1 MLAFKESIQESLLTL
16 QPPDNSTSNVQLA
29 PTDPVFKQVLIFHC
43 GQWDIWLQTEFEVSR
58 LPRTIDAIIRLDPSQ
73 KEEQLQSQTP
83 FGHFRAHNLI
93 EFKGRRDPLTIAEY
107 HLILGR
113 AYLYLGEHD
122 ILPHQMTVTIVSARK
137 PRRVLSHRL
146 GIGFLHLASQSV
158 IRQPL
163 GEGYYVRNNG
173 DLMVYLIVANELLIV
188 PKNYPLLLFVASARK
203 FRQFLQQ
210 LVEERNW
217 DYIRFA
223 YRLRP
228 RITKEV
234 LTMAGRYSL
243 PKKDLEFMAKD
254 IGAEILPFLSPEE
267 RLRGLSSEERLRG
280 LSPEERLQG
289 VNPRDLLMH
298 LSTEVQQRPLDA
310 GELRM
315 LKQLLERQEEQMQQK
330 A

>member
-1 MLAFKESIQESLLTL
+1 MTL
-16 QPPDNSTSNVQLA
+16 QTPDNSTSNVQYV
-29 PTDPVFKQVLIFHC
+29 PTGPVFKQVLTFHC

-122 ILPHQMTVTIVSARK
+122 ILPHQTTVTIVSARK

-146 GIGFLHLASQSV
+146 GIGF
-158 IRQPL
+158 QPL
-163 GEGYYVRNNG
+163 GGGYYVRNNG

-188 PKNYPLLLFVASARK
+188 PKNYSLLLFVASAKK

-228 RITKEV
+228 KITKEV

-243 PKKDLEFMAKD
+243 PKKDLKFMAKN

-267 RLRGLSSEERLRG
+267 RLQGLSSEERLRG
-280 LSPEERLQG
+280 LSSEERLQG

-298 LSTEVQQRPLDA
+298 LSTKVQQRPLDA

-315 LKQLLERQEEQMQQK
+315 LKQLLERQEEKMQQK